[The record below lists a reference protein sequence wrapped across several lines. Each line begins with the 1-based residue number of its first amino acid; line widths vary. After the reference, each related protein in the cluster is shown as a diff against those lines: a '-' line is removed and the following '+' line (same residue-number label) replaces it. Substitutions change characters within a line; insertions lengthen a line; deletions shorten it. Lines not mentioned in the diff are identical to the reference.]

1 MGNGTESDAVEQPAP
16 KPRPPVKPSDADL
29 DNRFRYHPPK
39 TNSRVAKHAKV
50 TELTLELAK
59 HIRDICPAGRGL
71 ACALTALEEARMW
84 ANQALACDSTN
95 DE

>member
-1 MGNGTESDAVEQPAP
+1 MGTGTENDPVEQPAP

-50 TELTLELAK
+50 T
-59 HIRDICPAGRGL
+59 
-71 ACALTALEEARMW
+71 
-84 ANQALACDSTN
+84 
-95 DE
+95 